1 MSFGD
6 FIRSMTEDG
15 GLYHSHIPE
24 NWMQGRTAYGGLSA
38 AIALTAAHRATEDAP
53 PLRSAQIAFIG
64 PLSGPVTAR
73 AEILRRGKSSAY
85 VGVDVSDAN
94 GLGLRATFVFMKA
107 RPSHIDFCDLP
118 PPETVDPVASVP
130 AFKRTPGPHFTGQ
143 FEYLHARPQNTTA
156 EPSDLLRWTRLA
168 DRGEAPSEAELM
180 VIGDALPPAS
190 MGLMTEKGPVSSMNW
205 TLNVLTNELTTRN
218 GWWLLR
224 SRADQAQQGC
234 SSQSMTIWNADGLPV
249 ASAIQ
254 SVALFT

>member
-6 FIRSMTEDG
+6 FINGMTEED
-15 GLYHSHIPE
+15 GLYHSFIPE

-38 AIALTAAHRATEDAP
+38 AIALAAAHRATEDVP

-64 PLSGPVTAR
+64 PLAGPVTAR

-85 VGVDVSDAN
+85 VSVDVSDAN

-107 RPSHIDFCDLP
+107 RPSHIDYCDLP
-118 PPETVDPVASVP
+118 APPTVEPISSVP

-143 FEYLHARPQNTTA
+143 FEYLHARPQDMPA
-156 EPSDLLRWTRLA
+156 EPSDLLRWTRVA
-168 DRGEAPSEAELM
+168 DRGEVSAETELM
-180 VIGDALPPAS
+180 VIGDALPPAA

-205 TLNVLTNELTTRN
+205 TLNILSDDLTTRD

-224 SRADQAQQGC
+224 SRADQAQHGC
-234 SSQSMTIWNADGLPV
+234 SSQTMTIWNADGRPV